1 MAKQKEV
8 LTINQ
13 CEQFIQSARTI
24 QEKLMIEMMLMCGLR
39 VSELINCQISW
50 INFKDKLLYIQENKK
65 PIDWKPK
72 YCSIRE
78 VPLPEK
84 LLIELKQFIG
94 NRKKNYLFK
103 SRKSSNYNRFNKDSI
118 IKKINK
124 ISREILGKKL
134 ELIFSGEPM
143 PVIY

>member
-78 VPLPEK
+78 VPLPDK

-94 NRKKNYLFK
+94 NRKK
-103 SRKSSNYNRFNKDSI
+103 
-118 IKKINK
+118 KI
-124 ISREILGKKL
+124 L
-134 ELIFSGEPM
+134 
-143 PVIY
+143 V